1 LRPRGQSAT
10 DGGRHADTV
19 RPTPEA
25 HALSPLPPSQA
36 GPAAGG
42 PAPDQEPHTAAE
54 ARHQCRNFF
63 ATATLTV
70 LATSTLHGLA
80 VAPDAFGQLTEL
92 LFAVSALLAVGW
104 YRWGHHR
111 YQRSLV
117 PLACLLLAL
126 GSRLLVMARQGVAAG
141 PALGLALF
149 LLLISLIF
157 GWLYLATPDSPNGG

>member
-1 LRPRGQSAT
+1 M
-10 DGGRHADTV
+10 
-19 RPTPEA
+19 
-25 HALSPLPPSQA
+25 
-36 GPAAGG
+36 
-42 PAPDQEPHTAAE
+42 
-54 ARHQCRNFF
+54 
-63 ATATLTV
+63 
-70 LATSTLHGLA
+70 
-80 VAPDAFGQLTEL
+80 APDAFGQLTEL

>member
-1 LRPRGQSAT
+1 
-10 DGGRHADTV
+10 
-19 RPTPEA
+19 
-25 HALSPLPPSQA
+25 
-36 GPAAGG
+36 
-42 PAPDQEPHTAAE
+42 
-54 ARHQCRNFF
+54 
-63 ATATLTV
+63 
-70 LATSTLHGLA
+70 
-80 VAPDAFGQLTEL
+80 VAPDAFGQLTER

-104 YRWGHHR
+104 YRWGPHR